1 MNRPDNSLGGGAVLN
16 KVFVK
21 SGKNRTLKQLAVFS
35 FILFLTVSFL
45 LPFFSF
51 KGYSVLSNT
60 TSHLGA
66 QGSPYAWV
74 MNTVFILLGI
84 MTILHTGRTGSLY
97 SRIFGL
103 IFGLSLALT
112 GVFQHAPLAESVQ
125 VVNQFHDLLH
135 SIFATATGFSFTIFA
150 AGHAFMSRGAQRIA
164 AVALAVIAIAVPL
177 IMFGI
182 PSVMGITQRFMF
194 IAAFYWLFFYY
205 KPQVMET

>member
-1 MNRPDNSLGGGAVLN
+1 M
-16 KVFVK
+16 K
-21 SGKNRTLKQLAVFS
+21 SGKNRTIKPLAIFC
-35 FILFLTVSFL
+35 FILFLTVSLL

-51 KGYSVLSNT
+51 EGYSVISNT

-84 MTILHTGRTGSLY
+84 MAILHTWKTRFLY
-97 SRIFGL
+97 IRIFGL
-103 IFGLSLALT
+103 IFGLSLTLT
-112 GVFQHAPLAESVQ
+112 GIFQHAPLVESLH
-125 VVNQFHDLLH
+125 VNQFHDMLH
-135 SIFATATGFSFTIFA
+135 SFFATTTGFSFTFFA
-150 AGHAFMSRGAQRIA
+150 ASHAFISRGTQRRA
-164 AVALAVIAIAVPL
+164 AITLAVIAVAVPL

-205 KPQVMET
+205 IPAELQ